1 MPIPDGNSTLPSMA
15 ECYLVKK
22 FREYVIPQDVY
33 SVGEVAR
40 LLHISPDR
48 VRSFAKRDNHPLPIR
63 HFKGGARGSFVLRDE
78 LIDWLVT
85 NTISAVDEE
94 MCIRDRLYTVT
105 LRRFLTRHYALSRNS
120 TSASPV
126 SHARRFLLPESD

>member
-15 ECYLVKK
+15 ECDLVKK

-78 LIDWLVT
+78 LIDWLVK
-85 NTISAVDEE
+85 NTISAVDEARE
-94 MCIRDRLYTVT
+94 
-105 LRRFLTRHYALSRNS
+105 RRRSKYET
-120 TSASPV
+120 
-126 SHARRFLLPESD
+126 E